1 MVSPTDAPATSADA
15 SAAAAHVPSPTSDSV
30 DVGPAPGAGDGAAPA
45 PSPTSAAHVDTDTDD
60 APVAPGG
67 GRRFWESAGYSGA
80 RFSLPRSFAY
90 LRSVGTFTPPLF
102 GRLDSWPPPT
112 FCFISFAV
120 GCGSGL
126 SWLMFVV
133 AMVFR
138 GGRPSRLSA
147 FSPPP
152 DFLSS
157 PLRWRHGSLSS
168 LYHPRVPGPP
178 SARPAPVPTLRPSD
192 SASVDLADSLHHT
205 TVMRLPASASAL
217 IPSSA
222 AAAAEETRLLLGRWA
237 ALIQEKGSRSELFVE
252 ASASA
257 DMAFH
262 VQRVAAKFAPFT
274 LQRYFDS
281 WLNWVSF
288 CRLSGADHLS
298 PLPGGWA
305 FSVPSAPV
313 ERRESLP
320 LSLSFVVWVA
330 RILIRAVDRRR
341 QKLYQCW
348 ALNFGARF
356 YWARAAGLL
365 ASVEVLRLWLDL
377 SQSGTAVRSLLRPP
391 RLECTAFADACAS
404 ASEAGVGGF
413 VRIPD
418 GRQLFFRQTFN
429 CQELHELFPGFDAS
443 ASAQSFIATW
453 ELLAQCARVV
463 LLDSLLGVGHLPA
476 HCVFKCDNSA
486 ADSAS
491 WKGLSMARGLCHILR
506 SFLLCQQ
513 AHRISVYIDHVPGIT
528 NDVADALSWLR
539 PILPRLCPGPAP

>member
-1 MVSPTDAPATSADA
+1 
-15 SAAAAHVPSPTSDSV
+15 
-30 DVGPAPGAGDGAAPA
+30 
-45 PSPTSAAHVDTDTDD
+45 
-60 APVAPGG
+60 
-67 GRRFWESAGYSGA
+67 
-80 RFSLPRSFAY
+80 
-90 LRSVGTFTPPLF
+90 
-102 GRLDSWPPPT
+102 
-112 FCFISFAV
+112 
-120 GCGSGL
+120 
-126 SWLMFVV
+126 
-133 AMVFR
+133 MVFR

-298 PLPGGWA
+298 PLPG
-305 FSVPSAPV
+305 
-313 ERRESLP
+313 LP
-320 LSLSFVVWVA
+320 PDW
-330 RILIRAVDRRR
+330 
-341 QKLYQCW
+341 
-348 ALNFGARF
+348 
-356 YWARAAGLL
+356 
-365 ASVEVLRLWLDL
+365 LR
-377 SQSGTAVRSLLRPP
+377 SQSSKQGLSTIQLKSLAWFCKVAGPSPSPLLRS
-391 RLECTAFADACAS
+391 R
-404 ASEAGVGGF
+404 GGSHS
-413 VRIPD
+413 P
-418 GRQLFFRQTFN
+418 
-429 CQELHELFPGFDAS
+429 
-443 ASAQSFIATW
+443 
-453 ELLAQCARVV
+453 
-463 LLDSLLGVGHLPA
+463 
-476 HCVFKCDNSA
+476 
-486 ADSAS
+486 
-491 WKGLSMARGLCHILR
+491 
-506 SFLLCQQ
+506 
-513 AHRISVYIDHVPGIT
+513 SV
-528 NDVADALSWLR
+528 
-539 PILPRLCPGPAP
+539 